1 MTGLHR
7 LTFQQL
13 QYLQALVEERHVTRA
28 AERMNIGQPAMSAA
42 LARMRDVFRDVLL
55 VKTSTGMEPT
65 PRALELVSRIREMTD
80 LLEGR
85 GFADEQFDPSESQLT
100 WKVMASDGIARVV
113 LPELMAIAHKEAPK
127 MRFTVHPG
135 DPRRLSEYLRDGE
148 FDLAMAFVRTPPS
161 ELRQMTLYPQRLVCI
176 ARLDHPEVKGGVS
189 LKQFCSSDHARWGA
203 PPVVHATMEVLVD
216 EALEVL
222 GESRRVALL
231 VSSLTLL
238 PGVVAQSNLL
248 AVVPEHLAIQ
258 SQETLGLQVLPLP
271 FRVPAVHV
279 SMTWHERMQHDPG
292 HKWLRD
298 TLKGIGHELSARVL
312 PTP

>member
-13 QYLQALVEERHVTRA
+13 LYLQALVEERHVTRA

-42 LARMRDVFRDVLL
+42 LARMREVFRDVLL

-65 PRALELVSRIREMTD
+65 PRAIELVSRIREMTD

-85 GFADEQFDPSESQLT
+85 GFADEQFDPADSPTHWRIMS
-100 WKVMASDGIARVV
+100 SDGISRVV
-113 LPELMAIAHKEAPK
+113 LPELMAVAQREAPK

-148 FDLAMAFVRTPPS
+148 FDLALAFIRTPPS
-161 ELRQMTLYPQRLVCI
+161 ELRQIALYPQRMVCI
-176 ARLDHPEVKGGVS
+176 ARQDHPHIQGELS
-189 LKQFCSSDHARWGA
+189 LEQFTEADHARWGA
-203 PPVVHATMEVLVD
+203 PPVAHATMEVAVD
-216 EALEVL
+216 EALEAM
-222 GESRRVALL
+222 GASRRVTLL

-238 PGVVAQSNLL
+238 PGVVARSNLL
-248 AVVPEHLAIQ
+248 AVVPEHLAQ
-258 SQETLGLQVLPLP
+258 KSQETMPLQSLPLP

-279 SMTWHERMQHDPG
+279 SLTWHERMHHDPG
-292 HKWLRD
+292 HKWLRSK
-298 TLKGIGHELSARVL
+298 LKEIGLALSARPV
-312 PTP
+312 